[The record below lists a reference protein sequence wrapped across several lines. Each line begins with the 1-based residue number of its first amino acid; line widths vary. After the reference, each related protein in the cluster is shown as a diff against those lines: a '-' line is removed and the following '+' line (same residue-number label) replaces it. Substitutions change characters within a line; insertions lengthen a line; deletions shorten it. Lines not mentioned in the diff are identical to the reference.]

1 MINYTL
7 IMKPGIILGNLI
19 TFTAGFFLA
28 SRGNP
33 NFKLMGITLL
43 GLGFIIAAACI
54 FNNFA
59 DRKRDRK
66 MNRTQDRAFAKNR
79 VSYPLA
85 LGWGLVLFLAGNILF
100 ALMGKPLALLA
111 ADAGFFIYV
120 FVYTLWKDK
129 TVYAT
134 AIGSIAGALPPVV
147 GYLTVSE
154 KLDGGAVLLFFML
167 VLWQMPHFYAIA
179 LMHLEDYKRAG
190 ILALP
195 VVKGLTRTQIHMAL
209 YIFAFLV
216 TTTLMTSLG
225 YTGALFFTASL
236 LLGLG
241 WLVKALAP
249 FRSNTPK
256 DPLWDRS
263 MFRYSLVVIN
273 ILCLCLIGSS
283 FF

>member
-1 MINYTL
+1 
-7 IMKPGIILGNLI
+7 
-19 TFTAGFFLA
+19 
-28 SRGNP
+28 
-33 NFKLMGITLL
+33 LL

-79 VSYPLA
+79 ISTPLA
-85 LGWGLVLFLAGNILF
+85 LGWGLVLFLAGNFLF
-100 ALMGKPLALLA
+100 LLMGKPLALLA
-111 ADAGFFIYV
+111 ANAGFFLYV
-120 FVYTLWKDK
+120 FIYTLWKDK

-147 GYLTVSE
+147 GYLTVSQ
-154 KLDGGAVLLFFML
+154 KLDGGAWLLFFML

-195 VVKGLTRTQIHMAL
+195 VVKGHVRTQIHMAL
-209 YIFAFLV
+209 YIFAFIV
-216 TTTLMTSLG
+216 TTALMTAFG
-225 YTGALFFTASL
+225 YTGPVFLTAAL

-241 WLVKALAP
+241 WFIKALAP
-249 FRSNTPK
+249 FRSGALE
-256 DPLWDRS
+256 DPTWNRS

-273 ILCLCLIGSS
+273 ILCLCLIGGS